1 MPTRVINY
9 YTEGVRKFQPRV
21 CFETLGI
28 ECVFVWTATL
38 KELQGLRM
46 MRNERRNPFGVAA
59 KRIMFDVFPQG
70 FKANP
75 GLEFANAFGV
85 STNVTSG

>member
-1 MPTRVINY
+1 MAKPLVMLSLFFATREMGRALPTSVINY

-38 KELQGLRM
+38 KELQGL
-46 MRNERRNPFGVAA
+46 
-59 KRIMFDVFPQG
+59 
-70 FKANP
+70 ANDAQRASQP
-75 GLEFANAFGV
+75 LWG
-85 STNVTSG
+85 